1 MNELNYS
8 IIIPTRNRPKLLQ
21 NLVLSINLLDDN
33 LIKIIIVDSS
43 DEVNKSPFLKNS
55 KISYIY
61 TNIRSASI
69 QRNIGIKSL
78 PIESKF
84 TFFLDDDVKIEKNYF
99 DELIKTLLSQNAIGV
114 SGLAINTKNQFTR
127 QIPHG
132 VIGIIK
138 KVFLLDSVRD
148 GKLLKSAINIPC
160 RQNSKDKTNFV
171 EVEWLIGC
179 AMWKNEIF
187 KHLNFENSFFG
198 QSLGEDL
205 LFSNLATKYG
215 KLLVN
220 KAIKMDHNESIT
232 GRPNEYEFYKM
243 WVRNRYL
250 ISKKLKLSPLN
261 IAFHWANLGKVF
273 ALVFYEKN
281 NNLKAIIGLCAGYWC
296 ILKDKIK

>member
-1 MNELNYS
+1 MSELNYS
-8 IIIPTRNRPKLLQ
+8 IIIPTRNRHELLQ
-21 NLVLSINLLDDN
+21 NLIQSINLLDEN

-43 DEVNKSPFLKNS
+43 DDENKSLFLKNS

-78 PIESKF
+78 PLESKL

-99 DELIKTLLSQNAIGV
+99 DELIKTLLGKNAIGV
-114 SGLAINTKNQFTR
+114 SGLAINTKNEFTR
-127 QIPHG
+127 EIPHG
-132 VIGIIK
+132 VIGNIK
-138 KVFLLDSVRD
+138 KIFLLDSVHD

-160 RQNSKDKTNFV
+160 RQNSKGKTNVV

-179 AMWKNEIF
+179 ALWKNEIF
-187 KHLNFENSFFG
+187 KYLNFENSFIG

-205 LFSNLATKYG
+205 LFSNLATRYG
-215 KLLVN
+215 KIAVN
-220 KAIKMDHNESIT
+220 KAIKMDHHESMI
-232 GRPNEYEFYKM
+232 GRPDEYEFYKM

-261 IAFHWANLGKVF
+261 IAFHWSNIGKIL

-281 NNLKAIIGLCAGYWC
+281 NNQKAIFGLCAGYWC
-296 ILKDKIK
+296 ILRDKTK